1 MKPIFILF
9 VSGLFIFIATG
20 CEKEDRNESAPDKVE
35 LYLIHSYSRINNTTQ
50 IDENSVVTEKKP
62 FISYSD
68 FLSYDSTACVFE
80 LSDRATEA
88 VKNIEYSSY
97 GIAFAVKA
105 NDTLIYTG
113 YFWSSYSSESCDWIV
128 IDPLMATLGN
138 EIEVKL
144 GYPFLVPGQT
154 IPDKR
159 NDRRVIRIFKHNDK
173 LKAVI

>member
-1 MKPIFILF
+1 MKTLFILSVF
-9 VSGLFIFIATG
+9 GLFMLIATG
-20 CEKEDRNESAPDKVE
+20 CEKDDRNVSAPDKVE
-35 LYLIHSYSRINNTTQ
+35 LYLIHSYSKIDNSTK

-80 LSDRATEA
+80 LSDKATEA

-113 YFWSSYSSESCDWIV
+113 YFWSGYSSLSCDWVV
-128 IDPLMATLGN
+128 IDPLMATIGN
-138 EIEVKL
+138 EIQVNL
-144 GYPFLVPGQT
+144 GYPYLTQGLT

-159 NDRRVIRIFKHNDK
+159 NDKRIIRIFKQDHK
-173 LKAVI
+173 LKDAR